1 MKTIFAVIAAL
12 FLASLPAAAFEKD
25 FIEAQTAYD
34 EGRYSDASMLY
45 ADMVSNGVDNV
56 ALQYNLANALFK
68 GGDLPEAIWHY
79 RKAYYAAPRDPDIGA
94 NMHFALNAAGAI
106 EPAPSLIQRS
116 LATLSQN
123 EWIVVAVGAYA
134 AMALLLILA
143 LLIPAAKR
151 NLSKLS
157 LLPVAL
163 ILLSAAGWWQ
173 WKQLEIHPEWVVVN
187 SGATTLYGPVTGSTA
202 HFKVPL
208 GALVRQKSVDPK
220 GWIEIEYDGT
230 RGWLERKYIKRV
242 SP

>member
-106 EPAPSLIQRS
+106 ETGAQPDPAKPRNVVAKRVDRCRRWRVCGHGVAAHSGIADSCGKTEPKQTKPAPRGAHSSFSRR
-116 LATLSQN
+116 
-123 EWIVVAVGAYA
+123 VVAMETARDPSGVGRGEQRRHH
-134 AMALLLILA
+134 ALRTGYGKHRPFQGSA
-143 LLIPAAKR
+143 RRAGAAKKR
-151 NLSKLS
+151 R
-157 LLPVAL
+157 P
-163 ILLSAAGWWQ
+163 Q
-173 WKQLEIHPEWVVVN
+173 
-187 SGATTLYGPVTGSTA
+187 
-202 HFKVPL
+202 
-208 GALVRQKSVDPK
+208 RVD
-220 GWIEIEYDGT
+220 
-230 RGWLERKYIKRV
+230 
-242 SP
+242 